1 MTAKLAL
8 FRLSYYAYHLHLHH
22 RGRRRRRRR
31 RLYYHNINFVIF
43 LFFLV
48 LDICC
53 LSAVFYLRPVRD
65 SFSLSAPVIAIQSFN
80 SVLIQETSDFFAKA
94 SRTSRYF
101 SICTCF

>member
-43 LFFLV
+43 F
-48 LDICC
+48 
-53 LSAVFYLRPVRD
+53 
-65 SFSLSAPVIAIQSFN
+65 
-80 SVLIQETSDFFAKA
+80 
-94 SRTSRYF
+94 SRTRYLLF
-101 SICTCF
+101 ICNFLLTTRAR